1 MGLCLPSYPLAGVHV
16 LAADVER
23 GQSLKVERLYFEEY
37 FAFSALTSHFSEILT
52 SSCQFLNSCW
62 PQWVVALGLSVAL
75 RVPGCPVGQRIVMG
89 CFNYCNQGFS
99 CWWDGQLHLPKT
111 LAS

>member
-1 MGLCLPSYPLAGVHV
+1 M
-16 LAADVER
+16 
-23 GQSLKVERLYFEEY
+23 ERLYFEEY

-89 CFNYCNQGFS
+89 SLNYCNQGFQ